1 MNLRDKII
9 IENKER
15 VEEENG
21 GGYGAIEAGSTECP
35 RPSAV
40 YGPRG
45 SPLPMS
51 WCWVLHQG
59 KQGSAETNFTSRQQE
74 ITARLRTSMNKLL
87 VDEQFEIEMT
97 WAARSKYHATAS
109 LGWLSDHEISEC
121 GVANI
126 MAHNFYNKRS

>member
-1 MNLRDKII
+1 
-9 IENKER
+9 
-15 VEEENG
+15 
-21 GGYGAIEAGSTECP
+21 
-35 RPSAV
+35 
-40 YGPRG
+40 
-45 SPLPMS
+45 
-51 WCWVLHQG
+51 
-59 KQGSAETNFTSRQQE
+59 
-74 ITARLRTSMNKLL
+74 MNKLL